1 MLPPKT
7 KKQEAKQMLTN
18 CDNCVSDLHDDCL
31 DESKCLCAVETKHN
45 KVSSNSSYRFID
57 ITRPINPHK
66 DNFHI
71 QGKYYKADEY
81 ADIVNHINGENWFVT
96 IRESDKVWK
105 YDMGLG
111 IYLPNGESYIKEETE
126 KITQNCLSKTRYE
139 VLEKIK
145 SKTYRTANEFFEN
158 DYIVTLDGVLDPK
171 TFEDLG
177 HSPDFYSTKRLPF
190 NINSEAKNL
199 KLFNH
204 ILTIIDHKDIGILY
218 EIIWIAITKKN
229 PFKKMIVFMGETNT
243 QKSTLGEIITWI
255 IGKENV
261 SNVKPQ
267 KFLSKNSRFDTS
279 NFIGK
284 RINMATEIGNLS
296 DSDVESLKSFVGAEP
311 QYAERKN
318 DNTPYLFDP
327 NKFLLI
333 FSTNKLG
340 EVYTKIDGN
349 SLITRFHCM
358 IFRNAITNPNGNW
371 ADELFTDENDKQEA
385 IDTLVRL
392 VIEYKKAG
400 IKTQWSSIEET
411 KEILRNQRPIEDR
424 FCFDRIVAKDGSEL
438 NLDQIVED
446 YKEFSGKNVSNQGMG
461 YILKRNGY
469 KTKSSNGKTILKDFT
484 LKSDQIMS
492 IF

>member
-1 MLPPKT
+1 MT
-7 KKQEAKQMLTN
+7 LTN
-18 CDNCVSDLHDDCL
+18 CEFCVSDLHDDCL
-31 DESKCLCAVETKHN
+31 DESTCLCAVETKHN
-45 KVSSNSSYRFID
+45 TINSNSSYRFID
-57 ITRPINPHK
+57 ITKPINPPK
-66 DNFHI
+66 DNYHI
-71 QGKYYKADEY
+71 EGKYYKNDDYHNIAE
-81 ADIVNHINGENWFVT
+81 HIGEHFNFIT
-96 IRESDKVWK
+96 IRESDKIWK
-105 YDMGLG
+105 YDKELG
-111 IYLPNGESYIKEETE
+111 IYLPDGESYIKEETQ
-126 KITQNCLSKTRYE
+126 KITRDCLSHTRRE
-139 VLEKIK
+139 VIDIIK
-145 SKTYRTANEFFEN
+145 SNTYITANEFFEN

-171 TFEDLG
+171 TFENLG
-177 HSPDFYSTKRLPF
+177 HNPTFYATKKLPF

-199 KLFNH
+199 KLLNH

-218 EIIWIAITKKN
+218 EIIWIAITRRN

-279 NFIGK
+279 HFIGK

-296 DSDVESLKSFVGAEP
+296 DSEIESLKSQVGAEP

-327 NKFLLI
+327 NKFLFI

-340 EVYTKIDGN
+340 EVYTKIDDN

-371 ADELFTDENDKQEA
+371 ADELFTDEKDKQES

-438 NLDQIVED
+438 NLDQIVDD
-446 YKEFSGKNVSNQGMG
+446 YKEYSGKNVSNQGMG

-484 LKSDQIMS
+484 LKSNQIMS